1 MTNYSH
7 KHIYRDKIKLA
18 EELDCVEAQ
27 VAPDAPQEQL
37 DALEKIYGKPYAKW
51 GPAYANQ
58 LTTMFPKPKNS
69 LVGPAPRFK

>member
-1 MTNYSH
+1 M
-7 KHIYRDKIKLA
+7 KIA
-18 EELDCVEAQ
+18 AELDTVESQ
-27 VAPDAPQEQL
+27 EAPDAPKEQIE
-37 DALEKIYGKPYAKW
+37 ALEKIYGKPYAKW